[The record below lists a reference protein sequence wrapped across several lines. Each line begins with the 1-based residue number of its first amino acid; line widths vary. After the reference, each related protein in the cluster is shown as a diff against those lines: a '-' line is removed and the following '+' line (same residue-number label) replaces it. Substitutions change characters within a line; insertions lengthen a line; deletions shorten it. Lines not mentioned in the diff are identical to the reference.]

1 MKELTSSTFD
11 EQILASDVPVLVD
24 FWAEWCGPCKVLRP
38 VIEELAEEASGSMA
52 VMALDIDAHPDIAL
66 RYQVMSVPT
75 LLMFRR
81 GEVVHRSIGAKPKS
95 RLAAELSTHL

>member
-1 MKELTSSTFD
+1 
-11 EQILASDVPVLVD
+11 
-24 FWAEWCGPCKVLRP
+24 
-38 VIEELAEEASGSMA
+38 MA

-75 LLMFRR
+75 LLMFRQ